1 MFVLTATNSIT
12 LIRIPMMIKL
22 SISLRRLTIKLE
34 IVRNLVMLD
43 RVLADIPNQS
53 ADTLVDGMER
63 REEEQYSYEH
73 YYGTQ
78 KHQVFTPSFR

>member
-1 MFVLTATNSIT
+1 
-12 LIRIPMMIKL
+12 MIKL

-78 KHQVFTPSFR
+78 KHQVFTPSYRY